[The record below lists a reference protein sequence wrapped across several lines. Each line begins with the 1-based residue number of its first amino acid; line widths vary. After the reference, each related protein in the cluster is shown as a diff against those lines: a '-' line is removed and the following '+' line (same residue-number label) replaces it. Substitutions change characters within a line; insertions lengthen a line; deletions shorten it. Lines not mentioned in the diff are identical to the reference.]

1 MGDGQVSVQ
10 LKSTRLAVIVW
21 GTPDDRFDVVQ
32 PIKSDDASTASG
44 QQQLLVRLSATGLT
58 FNGIGGFNTGGGSRC

>member
-10 LKSTRLAVIVW
+10 LKSTRLAVTVW